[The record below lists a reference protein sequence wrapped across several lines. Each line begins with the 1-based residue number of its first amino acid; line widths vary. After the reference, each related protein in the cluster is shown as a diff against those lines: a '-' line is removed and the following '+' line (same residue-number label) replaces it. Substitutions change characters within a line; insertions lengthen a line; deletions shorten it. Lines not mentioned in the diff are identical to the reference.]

1 MSGRSWYEG
10 VEMTALGGRFFR
22 SKLCVAAA
30 FGFALMSAATVTL
43 AAESAI
49 VGGNAAPPGK
59 WPFQVAL
66 LRTGFGSN
74 YASEWCG
81 GSLVDKFHVVTAAHC
96 VFQKQPANFRVLT
109 GTQSLVSGGT
119 RHAIASI
126 KIHPSYNNNRV
137 DYDIAVIT
145 LKTPAAD
152 IAFFAELI
160 TTAQE
165 QTRAAPGTMSFV
177 TGWGSTIATG
187 GGYPRP
193 LYQVQVPLVSSTDC
207 NDANSYGG
215 EVTPRMICAGLTQGG
230 KDSCDG
236 DSGGPL
242 VVKDAQGGWRL
253 QAGIVSWGD
262 GCARKNKF
270 GVYSRVAVLSAWAK
284 MVIAADGALVAR
296 LDCERLAG
304 QGRQSC
310 LQRRAA
316 SELTD

>member
-1 MSGRSWYEG
+1 
-10 VEMTALGGRFFR
+10 
-22 SKLCVAAA
+22 
-30 FGFALMSAATVTL
+30 
-43 AAESAI
+43 
-49 VGGNAAPPGK
+49 
-59 WPFQVAL
+59 
-66 LRTGFGSN
+66 
-74 YASEWCG
+74 
-81 GSLVDKFHVVTAAHC
+81 
-96 VFQKQPANFRVLT
+96 
-109 GTQSLVSGGT
+109 
-119 RHAIASI
+119 
-126 KIHPSYNNNRV
+126 
-137 DYDIAVIT
+137 
-145 LKTPAAD
+145 
-152 IAFFAELI
+152 
-160 TTAQE
+160 
-165 QTRAAPGTMSFV
+165 MSFV